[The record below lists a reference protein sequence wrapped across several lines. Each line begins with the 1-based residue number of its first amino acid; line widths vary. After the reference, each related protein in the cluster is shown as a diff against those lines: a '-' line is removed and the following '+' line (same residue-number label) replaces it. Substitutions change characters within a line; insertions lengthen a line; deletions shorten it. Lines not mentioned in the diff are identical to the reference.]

1 MKTILIVKTSSLG
14 DVVHNLP
21 VASDIRRH
29 FPDAG
34 IDWVVEEPYAPLVGL
49 HSAVRRVIPVA
60 LRRWRLRPLGRSTWR
75 EIGEF
80 RQLFRTV
87 RYDAIIDTQGLLK
100 SALIARAAKGRHH
113 GFDADTAREP
123 LAARFYDVTHHVPLS
138 QHAVPGPGCCCAGL
152 SGGRAD
158 RLWYRHLGI
167 DYAACA
173 ALRGAVARQQPPR
186 QAL

>member
-60 LRRWRLRPLGRSTWR
+60 LRRWRRRPLGDRKSTR
-75 EIGEF
+75 LNSSHLVISYAVF
-80 RQLFRTV
+80 C
-87 RYDAIIDTQGLLK
+87 LK
-100 SALIARAAKGRHH
+100 KKKK
-113 GFDADTAREP
+113 DEN
-123 LAARFYDVTHHVPLS
+123 
-138 QHAVPGPGCCCAGL
+138 
-152 SGGRAD
+152 
-158 RLWYRHLGI
+158 
-167 DYAACA
+167 
-173 ALRGAVARQQPPR
+173 
-186 QAL
+186 